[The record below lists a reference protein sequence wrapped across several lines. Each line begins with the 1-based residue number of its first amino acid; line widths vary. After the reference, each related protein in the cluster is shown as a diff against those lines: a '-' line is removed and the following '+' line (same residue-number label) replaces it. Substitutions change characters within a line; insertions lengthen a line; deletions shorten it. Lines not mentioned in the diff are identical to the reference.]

1 MSVQVKG
8 SGTIG
13 GLDEGLV
20 VSGIITA
27 TTGSFTGNVTVNG
40 LTATSYVSVG
50 DNDTINAGDGNDI
63 KIYHQSSDNNSYIEN
78 DTGSLFIRSDASGK
92 DITLQAADM
101 LSFNTNGQYQRLRI
115 SDNGQIA
122 TRGASGTSFNNAG
135 TGDFGSFFTI
145 NGGHTS
151 NQWGILSL
159 EGNSSANGYAVG
171 AIQFINQNNANG
183 SSGAN
188 SQSRLLAK
196 IDAHTVTTDSNAGDD
211 SGGFL
216 SFTTKPE
223 AGNPIER
230 LRITSTGDVNIGN
243 DTGKLQLGASQDLQ
257 IFHNGSSNRI
267 IAANADLI
275 IQSNAYAIRSENGSS
290 TFLNISSAGL
300 SQFVNSTG
308 GQIHLGGAS
317 AHTAKITITDN
328 AGSGN
333 GNFLFG
339 GPSSTHLKV
348 ASGGNIL
355 IGDGSTY
362 SPGAHVHIHGGTTGL
377 AQLRVQNH
385 TSIGSF
391 SGNYGSEF
399 RHAFSSTNHCML
411 IHAEESNDARRT
423 LDISDSNGIFGRFV
437 NGKTGLGRD
446 SSGNVSTRGVLEIC
460 APFDDVS
467 DNDGSAD
474 LGTNGHDALIINI
487 SGPGAASG
495 KNVGSISWGG
505 GRRRAAIM
513 AEYQNTD
520 SDYLALAFF
529 TRGTD
534 GAGDFYKSFII
545 NHNGS
550 AGLHGSLSQNTS
562 DDRLKKDKVEIENAL
577 DKVNSLSSFT
587 HKWNEIAVRAG
598 LEENKTE
605 IGLSAQEVQG
615 LYPSLVN
622 VNNTM
627 IDPDNPSTEYLTI
640 HYEKVVPLL
649 VASIKELTSEI
660 NSLKSRL
667 SSLEGS

>member
-1 MSVQVKG
+1 MTVIRPNSV
-8 SGTIG
+8 SGITSITAQANEINVFRSNG
-13 GLDEGLV
+13 TLAGLNLNGVNFNTTAGISTLAALKITGNLDVAGVLTYQDV
-20 VSGIITA
+20 TNVDSVGIITA
-27 TTGSFTGNVTVNG
+27 RSTIDAQGDVSIADKIIHTGDTNCAIRFP
-40 LTATSYVSVG
+40 A
-50 DNDTINAGDGNDI
+50 NDTISFETGGTEKFRIQPNGRVGI
-63 KIYHQSSDNNSYIEN
+63 GTDNPP
-78 DTGSLFIRSDASGK
+78 DC
-92 DITLQAADM
+92 TLTVCE
-101 LSFNTNGQYQRLRI
+101 FN
-115 SDNGQIA
+115 
-122 TRGASGTSFNNAG
+122 SGTNIYDNIALRL
-135 TGDFGSFFTI
+135 
-145 NGGHTS
+145 
-151 NQWGILSL
+151 Q
-159 EGNSSANGYAVG
+159 
-171 AIQFINQNNANG
+171 G
-183 SSGAN
+183 SSGQNVAL
-188 SQSRLLAK
+188 QFTDTTGAAAY
-196 IDAHTVTTDSNAGDD
+196 IAVQGDALKLGTNNT
-211 SGGFL
+211 
-216 SFTTKPE
+216 
-223 AGNPIER
+223 ER

-243 DTGKLQLGASQDLQ
+243 DTAKLQLGASQDLQ

-355 IGDGSTY
+355 VGDGSTY
-362 SPGAHVHIHGGTTGL
+362 SPGSHVHLHGGTSGL
-377 AQLRVQNH
+377 QQLRVQNH

-391 SGNYGSEF
+391 DGNYGSEF
-399 RHAFSSTNHCML
+399 RHATSATAHAML
-411 IHAEESNDARRT
+411 IHCHEQNDARRT

-446 SSGNVSTRGVLEIC
+446 SGGNVSTRGVLEIC

-474 LGTNGHDALIINI
+474 LGTNGHDAIIINI
-487 SGPGAASG
+487 AGPGAASG
-495 KNVGSISWGG
+495 KNVGSIAWGG

-520 SDYLALAFF
+520 SDYIALAFF

-627 IDPDNPSTEYLTI
+627 IDPDNPTTEYLTI

>member
-1 MSVQVKG
+1 MSTLKTHNLQSPDAG
-8 SGTIG
+8 SVNIALAPNAGMVVAGLSTYSNQINVGSNIKLGTAG
-13 GLDEGLV
+13 V
-20 VSGIITA
+20 V
-27 TTGSFTGNVTVNG
+27 
-40 LTATSYVSVG
+40 TATSFVG
-50 DNDTINAGDGNDI
+50 ALPISNDTNNRVLTGTGSGGINGEEDLTFDGNQLYIDCNNYAYPLVVNSTQSSVRAVIRQTNDANANSGLAIQKKHSSLHPANHWYGDISFEGWDGSGYHKGGLIECVANGTPANDNMPGELRFSTNAGGTNPTKILTITKDGNLYHTGGGDGRRYSFAGDGTSHYM
-63 KIYHQSSDNNSYIEN
+63 KFDN
-78 DTGSLFIRSDASGK
+78 
-92 DITLQAADM
+92 TL
-101 LSFNTNGQYQRLRI
+101 NGI
-115 SDNGQIA
+115 
-122 TRGASGTSFNNAG
+122 
-135 TGDFGSFFTI
+135 
-145 NGGHTS
+145 
-151 NQWGILSL
+151 IL
-159 EGNSSANGYAVG
+159 NGYGGIA
-171 AIQFINQNNANG
+171 FETY
-183 SSGAN
+183 GAN
-188 SQSRLLAK
+188 
-196 IDAHTVTTDSNAGDD
+196 
-211 SGGFL
+211 
-216 SFTTKPE
+216 
-223 AGNPIER
+223 ER
-230 LRITSTGDVNIGN
+230 LRITS
-243 DTGKLQLGASQDLQ
+243 
-257 IFHNGSSNRI
+257 
-267 IAANADLI
+267 
-275 IQSNAYAIRSENGSS
+275 
-290 TFLNISSAGL
+290 
-300 SQFVNSTG
+300 
-308 GQIHLGGAS
+308 
-317 AHTAKITITDN
+317 
-328 AGSGN
+328 
-333 GNFLFG
+333 
-339 GPSSTHLKV
+339 
-348 ASGGNIL
+348 GGNIL
-355 IGDGSTY
+355 VGDGSTY
-362 SPGAHVHIHGGTTGL
+362 SPGCHVHIHGGTTGL
-377 AQLRVQNH
+377 QQLRVQNH

-399 RHAFSSTNHCML
+399 RHAFSSANHCML

-423 LDISDSNGIFGRFV
+423 LDISDANGIFGRFV

-446 SSGNVSTRGVLEIC
+446 SNGNVSTRAVLEV
-460 APFDDVS
+460 AVPFSDVS

-474 LGTNGHDALIINI
+474 LGTNGHDALLINI

-495 KNVGSISWGG
+495 RNVGSIVWGG
-505 GRRRAAIM
+505 SRRRAAIM
-513 AEYQNTD
+513 GEYQSSD

-627 IDPDNPSTEYLTI
+627 IDPDNPTTEYLTI